1 MTEMKCLSKFEDEL
15 LSLIF
20 VVKGVYCV
28 QKLNLPASK
37 VNPRGGAMSVFM
49 SISEHLK
56 YIIYPY

>member
-1 MTEMKCLSKFEDEL
+1 MTESLSRFEDEL

-37 VNPRGGAMSVFM
+37 VNPRGGAM
-49 SISEHLK
+49 
-56 YIIYPY
+56 